1 MISKNKKNVC
11 IVGCGHIGLPLALHI
26 SLKSSGVNIFDKDKT
41 KLKNIQNNK
50 INFFE
55 KDLLDFLE
63 LENKR
68 KKLNYFLIIKI
79 LRVTFILF
87 ALVLC

>member
-1 MISKNKKNVC
+1 MWTYRFTLV
-11 IVGCGHIGLPLALHI
+11 PYI
-26 SLKSSGVNIFDKDKT
+26 SLKSSGVNIFDKDKK

-63 LENKR
+63 LENKK
-68 KKLNYFLIIKI
+68 KKLNYFFDYKDIKSNFYIICIGSMLEK
-79 LRVTFILF
+79 TKKS
-87 ALVLC
+87 

>member
-1 MISKNKKNVC
+1 MINRNKDVC

-26 SLKSSGVNIFDKDKT
+26 SLKSSGVNIFDKDKK
-41 KLKNIQNNK
+41 KLNDIKKNK

-63 LENKR
+63 LENK
-68 KKLNYFLIIKI
+68 KKKIK
-79 LRVTFILF
+79 FF
-87 ALVLC
+87 F